1 MHISEG
7 VLAAPLLITG
17 AAGAVAGCGI
27 GLKKMD
33 LDKTPKVAVMSSA
46 FFVASLIHIP
56 LGPTSAHL
64 MLNGLTGIILG
75 WASFPA
81 LLVALLL
88 QVILF
93 QFGGFT
99 TLGVNTVVM
108 ALPAVIC
115 YYIFAKTIRGK
126 SNIRAL
132 IAAFIT
138 GAGGMLI
145 AGMLVAFCLIF
156 TGKQFLNVAKVFVLA
171 HTPIIII
178 EGVLTALIVGFL
190 RKVRPALLGGSAS

>member
-17 AAGAVAGCGI
+17 AAGAIAGCGI

-33 LDKTPKVAVMSSA
+33 LEKTPKVAVMSSV

-64 MLNGLTGIILG
+64 MLNGLAGIILG
-75 WASFPA
+75 WSSFPA
-81 LLVALLL
+81 LFVALLL

-93 QFGGFT
+93 QFGGIT
-99 TLGVNTVVM
+99 TLGVNTMVM
-108 ALPAVIC
+108 ALPALASF
-115 YYIFAKTIRGK
+115 YLFAGFIRGK
-126 SNIRAL
+126 SNTRATV
-132 IAAFIT
+132 AAFI
-138 GAGGMLI
+138 AGITAMFSSGL
-145 AGMLVAFCLIF
+145 LVAFCLIF
-156 TGKQFLNVAKVFVLA
+156 TGRQFLNVARVFILA
-171 HTPIIII
+171 HTPVMII

-190 RKVRPALLGGSAS
+190 RKVRPALLGGIAQ